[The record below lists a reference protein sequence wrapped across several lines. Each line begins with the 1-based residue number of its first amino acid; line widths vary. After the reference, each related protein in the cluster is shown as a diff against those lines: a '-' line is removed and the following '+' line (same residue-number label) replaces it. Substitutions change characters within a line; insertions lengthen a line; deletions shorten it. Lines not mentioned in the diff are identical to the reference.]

1 MMEDEAG
8 LQESFELPSTAIL
21 LDSSKSV
28 YMRLCSAANSNHKHI
43 SMFIRQ
49 GKVGVASEAEEVSEL
64 RRRLQKDIIIRTIVY
79 DGSNFLHISIKILA
93 GRAVEVRQKLAS
105 QSFEFVNNFY
115 KNLKLS
121 QKRCDISIDIIEMN
135 RETYQKITLKK

>member
-1 MMEDEAG
+1 MPHIIIET
-8 LQESFELPSTAIL
+8 SKNIL
-21 LDSSKSV
+21 
-28 YMRLCSAANSNHKHI
+28 
-43 SMFIRQ
+43 
-49 GKVGVASEAEEVSEL
+49 ASESLKIGQEIQQIMKKIVEGKFDPDQCKIRVINYENYIVGLEENDE
-64 RRRLQKDIIIRTIVY
+64 
-79 DGSNFLHISIKILA
+79 NFIHISIKILA
-93 GRAVEVRQKLAS
+93 GRAVEVRQKLAL

>member
-1 MMEDEAG
+1 MPHIIIE
-8 LQESFELPSTAIL
+8 TTKNIL
-21 LDSSKSV
+21 
-28 YMRLCSAANSNHKHI
+28 
-43 SMFIRQ
+43 
-49 GKVGVASEAEEVSEL
+49 ASESLKIGQEIQQIMEKIVEGNFDPDQCKIRVINYENYIVGLEENDE
-64 RRRLQKDIIIRTIVY
+64 
-79 DGSNFLHISIKILA
+79 NFIHISIKILA

-105 QSFEFVNNFY
+105 QSFEFVNDFY

>member
-1 MMEDEAG
+1 
-8 LQESFELPSTAIL
+8 L
-21 LDSSKSV
+21 
-28 YMRLCSAANSNHKHI
+28 
-43 SMFIRQ
+43 
-49 GKVGVASEAEEVSEL
+49 ASESLKIGQEIQQIMKKIVEGNFDPDQCKIRVINYENYIVGLEENDE
-64 RRRLQKDIIIRTIVY
+64 
-79 DGSNFLHISIKILA
+79 NFIHISIKILA
-93 GRAVEVRQKLAS
+93 GRAVEVRQKLAL

>member
-1 MMEDEAG
+1 MPHIIIET
-8 LQESFELPSTAIL
+8 SKNIL
-21 LDSSKSV
+21 
-28 YMRLCSAANSNHKHI
+28 
-43 SMFIRQ
+43 
-49 GKVGVASEAEEVSEL
+49 ASESLKIGQEIQQIMKKIIEGNFDPDQCKIRVITYENYIVGLEENDE
-64 RRRLQKDIIIRTIVY
+64 
-79 DGSNFLHISIKILA
+79 NFIHISIKILL

>member
-1 MMEDEAG
+1 MPHIIIET
-8 LQESFELPSTAIL
+8 SKNIL
-21 LDSSKSV
+21 
-28 YMRLCSAANSNHKHI
+28 
-43 SMFIRQ
+43 
-49 GKVGVASEAEEVSEL
+49 ASESLKIGQEIQQIMKKIVEGNFDPDQCKIRVINYENYIVGLEENDE
-64 RRRLQKDIIIRTIVY
+64 
-79 DGSNFLHISIKILA
+79 NFIHISIKILA

>member
-1 MMEDEAG
+1 MPHIIIET
-8 LQESFELPSTAIL
+8 SKNIL
-21 LDSSKSV
+21 
-28 YMRLCSAANSNHKHI
+28 
-43 SMFIRQ
+43 
-49 GKVGVASEAEEVSEL
+49 ASESLKIGQEIQQIMKKIIEGNFDPDQCKIRVINYENYIVGLEENHE
-64 RRRLQKDIIIRTIVY
+64 
-79 DGSNFLHISIKILA
+79 NFIHISIKILV
-93 GRAVEVRQKLAS
+93 GRAVEVRQKLAL

>member
-1 MMEDEAG
+1 MPHIIIET
-8 LQESFELPSTAIL
+8 SKNIL
-21 LDSSKSV
+21 
-28 YMRLCSAANSNHKHI
+28 
-43 SMFIRQ
+43 
-49 GKVGVASEAEEVSEL
+49 ASESLKIGQEIQQIMKKIVEGNFDPDQCKIRVINYENYIVGLEENDE
-64 RRRLQKDIIIRTIVY
+64 
-79 DGSNFLHISIKILA
+79 NFIHISIKILA

-105 QSFEFVNNFY
+105 QSFELVNNFY

>member
-1 MMEDEAG
+1 M
-8 LQESFELPSTAIL
+8 P
-21 LDSSKSV
+21 
-28 YMRLCSAANSNHKHI
+28 H
-43 SMFIRQ
+43 
-49 GKVGVASEAEEVSEL
+49 
-64 RRRLQKDIIIRTIVY
+64 IIIETSKNILANESLKIGQEIQQIMKKIVE
-79 DGSNFLHISIKILA
+79 GNFDPDQCKIRVINYENYIVGIEENDENFIHISIKILA

-135 RETYQKITLKK
+135 RETYQKITLRK

>member
-1 MMEDEAG
+1 MPHIIIET
-8 LQESFELPSTAIL
+8 SKNIL
-21 LDSSKSV
+21 
-28 YMRLCSAANSNHKHI
+28 
-43 SMFIRQ
+43 
-49 GKVGVASEAEEVSEL
+49 ASESLKIGQEIQQIMKKIVEGNFDPDQCKIRVITYENYIVGLEENDE
-64 RRRLQKDIIIRTIVY
+64 
-79 DGSNFLHISIKILA
+79 NFIHISIKILA

-105 QSFEFVNNFY
+105 KSFEFVNNFY

>member
-1 MMEDEAG
+1 MPHIIIET
-8 LQESFELPSTAIL
+8 SKNIL
-21 LDSSKSV
+21 
-28 YMRLCSAANSNHKHI
+28 
-43 SMFIRQ
+43 
-49 GKVGVASEAEEVSEL
+49 ASESLKIGQEIQQIMKKIVEGNFDPDQCKIRVINYENYIVGLEENHE
-64 RRRLQKDIIIRTIVY
+64 
-79 DGSNFLHISIKILA
+79 NFIHISIKILV
-93 GRAVEVRQKLAS
+93 GRAVEVRQKLAL

>member
-1 MMEDEAG
+1 MPHIIIEN
-8 LQESFELPSTAIL
+8 SKNIL
-21 LDSSKSV
+21 
-28 YMRLCSAANSNHKHI
+28 
-43 SMFIRQ
+43 
-49 GKVGVASEAEEVSEL
+49 ASESLKIGQEIQQIMKKIVEGNFDPDQCKIRVINYENYIVGLEENDE
-64 RRRLQKDIIIRTIVY
+64 
-79 DGSNFLHISIKILA
+79 NFIHISIKILA
-93 GRAVEVRQKLAS
+93 GRAVEVRQKLAL

>member
-1 MMEDEAG
+1 MPHIIIETSKNILAS
-8 LQESFELPSTAIL
+8 ESFKIGQEIQQIMKKIVEGNFDPDQCKIRVITYENYIVGLEEN
-21 LDSSKSV
+21 DE
-28 YMRLCSAANSNHKHI
+28 N
-43 SMFIRQ
+43 FI
-49 GKVGVASEAEEVSEL
+49 
-64 RRRLQKDIIIRTIVY
+64 
-79 DGSNFLHISIKILA
+79 HISIKILA
-93 GRAVEVRQKLAS
+93 GRAIEVRQKLAS

>member
-1 MMEDEAG
+1 MPHIIIET
-8 LQESFELPSTAIL
+8 SKNIL
-21 LDSSKSV
+21 
-28 YMRLCSAANSNHKHI
+28 
-43 SMFIRQ
+43 
-49 GKVGVASEAEEVSEL
+49 ASESLKIGQEIQQIMKKIVEGNFDPDQCKIRVINYENYIVGLEENDE
-64 RRRLQKDIIIRTIVY
+64 
-79 DGSNFLHISIKILA
+79 NFIHISIKILA
-93 GRAVEVRQKLAS
+93 GRAVEARQKLAS